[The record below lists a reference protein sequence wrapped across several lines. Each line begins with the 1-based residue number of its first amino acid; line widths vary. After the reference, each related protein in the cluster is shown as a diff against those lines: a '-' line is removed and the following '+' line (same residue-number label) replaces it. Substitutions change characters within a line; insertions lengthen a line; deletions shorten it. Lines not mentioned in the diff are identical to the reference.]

1 MNRLIENV
9 VNAVLGLRGGPAY
22 VVVGALAFGEAAAFL
37 GLVTPGE
44 VAMVLGGVLSSYG
57 RVDLASMATVAAVAA
72 VAGDSAG
79 YWLGRTFGTRIL
91 TWQRVQRRLRPHIE
105 RAVRYFRAR
114 GGRAVVFGRWV
125 SVVRTFVPFAVGM
138 TGMPYGRFLVFSVPA
153 AASWAVTFVLLGY
166 LAGASWHVVERYAGG
181 ASLVLLLLLAIAF
194 VLRWLASRAIANQD
208 RIRAYVDRL
217 GERRPVRWI
226 RGRFGRQLRWIAERF
241 DPRVARG
248 LGLTLG
254 FVVLAV
260 AGTLTG
266 VILNDV
272 RAFQGLARLDL
283 PIRLWFETARTP
295 ALSGAAAA
303 IERALGWPWV
313 LVPTALAAVFAAWR
327 ATPRAAARTI
337 VGVLGAAGIAVVVQD
352 LVTERIAGTDFPP
365 TAVMTASALVVHVVA
380 VLGMRL
386 EWAAAVS
393 AAAVGSFLVA
403 IAGLASLVTGAGALS
418 GVAFGTALGV
428 AWAAAVEVQARL
440 PFRFLGEEPPPHRPL
455 RLPEQSNR

>member
-57 RVDLASMATVAAVAA
+57 RVDLTTMATVAAVAA
-72 VAGDSAG
+72 ALGDSAG
-79 YWLGRTFGTRIL
+79 YWLGRTFGSRIL
-91 TWQRVQRRLRPHIE
+91 ARPRVQRRLRPHVE
-105 RAVRYFRAR
+105 RAMRYFRSR
-114 GGRAVVFGRWV
+114 GGRAVIFGRWV

-138 TGMPYGRFLVFSVPA
+138 SGMTYARFLLFSVPA
-153 AASWAVTFVLLGY
+153 AASWAVTFILLGY
-166 LAGASWHVVERYAGG
+166 VAGTSWHIVERYAGR
-181 ASLVLLLLLAIAF
+181 ASFVLLLLLAIAL
-194 VLRWLASRAIANQD
+194 VLRWLAGRAIANQE
-208 RIRAYVDRL
+208 RIRAYADRI
-217 GERRPVRWI
+217 GERRPVRWV
-226 RGRFGRQLRWIAERF
+226 RRRFGPQLRWIGERF

-266 VILNDV
+266 MILNDV
-272 RAFQGLARLDL
+272 RAFQGLARLDV
-283 PIRLWFETARTP
+283 PIRLWFETVRTP
-295 ALSGAAAA
+295 ALNSVAGLV
-303 IERALGWPWV
+303 ERTFGWPWIA
-313 LVPTALAAVFAAWR
+313 LPTALAAGFAAWR
-327 ATPRAAARTI
+327 ATPRAAARTV
-337 VGVLGAAGIAVVVQD
+337 VGVLGAAGIAFVVQD
-352 LVTERIAGTDFPP
+352 LVTERIADTEFPP
-365 TAVMTASALVVHVVA
+365 TAVMTVSALVVHVVA
-380 VLGMRL
+380 VLGTRL
-386 EWAAAVS
+386 EWAAAVTT
-393 AAAVGSFLVA
+393 AAVGGFLVA
-403 IAGLASLVTGAGALS
+403 FVGLASLATATGALS

-440 PFRFLGEEPPPHRPL
+440 PFRFLGQEPPPHRPL